1 LKKCSFKQRK
11 YPYLFLGGGFGAL
24 RVDDIEAALAELKER
39 GVRLIDEMPRHGAG
53 GTKIAFIH
61 PKATGGV
68 LLELCQRD

>member
-1 LKKCSFKQRK
+1 M
-11 YPYLFLGGGFGAL
+11 